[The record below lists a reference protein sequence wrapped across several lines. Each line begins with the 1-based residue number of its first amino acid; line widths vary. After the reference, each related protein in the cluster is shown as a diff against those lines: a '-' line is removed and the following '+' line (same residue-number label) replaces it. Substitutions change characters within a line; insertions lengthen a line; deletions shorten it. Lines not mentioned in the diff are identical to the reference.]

1 MNNFKNDEDIFIL
14 FAHASY
20 QLNEGFKTH
29 NLKYKSKQVY
39 TYDDLKSNIDKAD
52 ILCVSG
58 LWDNN
63 LIDLAKNLKYIQL
76 TGVGYNDFDLE
87 KLKTRGIKLSN
98 AVGLNRIVV
107 AEHTMSLILSLS
119 RFLHIARDNQNKKYW
134 APFISNPAERQ
145 AEINGKTAVI
155 FGLGDIG
162 NTIAKFCKNFG
173 MKVIGVKRNTNVKLD
188 NVDKLVH
195 TSEFQNIVKEA
206 DYLIISSSLNNETEG
221 IINKKIFDNMKP
233 ESYLVNVARGGC
245 VNEPDLINALDNNL
259 IKGAALDH
267 LSTEPL
273 DQNNPLW
280 EYENVIIT
288 PHSAGETPN
297 YETVV
302 PEIIIENIKRL
313 KSNNNELLHKVI

>member
-1 MNNFKNDEDIFIL
+1 M
-14 FAHASY
+14 
-20 QLNEGFKTH
+20 
-29 NLKYKSKQVY
+29 
-39 TYDDLKSNIDKAD
+39 
-52 ILCVSG
+52 
-58 LWDNN
+58 
-63 LIDLAKNLKYIQL
+63 
-76 TGVGYNDFDLE
+76 
-87 KLKTRGIKLSN
+87 
-98 AVGLNRIVV
+98 
-107 AEHTMSLILSLS
+107 
-119 RFLHIARDNQNKKYW
+119 
-134 APFISNPAERQ
+134 
-145 AEINGKTAVI
+145 
-155 FGLGDIG
+155 
-162 NTIAKFCKNFG
+162 
-173 MKVIGVKRNTNVKLD
+173 KLD